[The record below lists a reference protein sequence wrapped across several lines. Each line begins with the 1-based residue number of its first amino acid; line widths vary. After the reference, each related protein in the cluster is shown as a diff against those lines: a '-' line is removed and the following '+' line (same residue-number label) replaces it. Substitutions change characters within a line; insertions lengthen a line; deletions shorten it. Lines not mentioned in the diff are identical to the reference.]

1 MEDINKIKEELENL
15 KHEIRENA
23 YRYYVEDNPTI
34 SDTEYDIMFKRLLEI
49 EEKYPELKTNDSPSN
64 RVGGE
69 VISEFN
75 KIHHKIPMLSL
86 SNMFSESDIRQF
98 DRRIKDILKTENE
111 IEYAVEFKFDG
122 LAVSAVYEDGVFS
135 LGSTRGDGTTGEDV
149 TTNLKTIKSLP
160 LKLRGNYPKHVEF
173 RGEVI
178 MKLDSFKEL
187 NRKRAENGEKIFAN
201 PRNAAAGSLR
211 QLDSSITASRNLD
224 LYIYSLNTDIED
236 IKSHSEAMKY
246 AETLGFQVE
255 KNRKVV
261 IGVEKLYEFCKYWT
275 ENRKNLNYEIDGI
288 VIKVNNFEQQQKC
301 GFITR
306 SPRWASAFKFPASQ
320 VRTKLKDIECQTGRT
335 GVITPVAI
343 LEPIVADGSVISRAT
358 LHNQDEIT
366 KKDLRIG
373 DMVWIHKAAL
383 VIPEVIA
390 PIPELRT
397 GNEIPYIMPDT
408 CPACGEKAVRQAGE
422 SALKCV
428 NISCPAQKLRK
439 IIHFVSKKAMNIDG
453 FGKEIATML
462 YENNLVTEI
471 TDIYNLKYKDLENL
485 PNMAEISINNILTA
499 IEKAKKRPL
508 KNFIFALGIPNVGEK
523 ASNLIAEHFRS
534 MEKILN
540 AKYEDYIF
548 DDGKTAID
556 DIGNITA
563 SSCIKFFNE
572 NRELILKCSE
582 LGLYEDLPEKEETG
596 DNANLP
602 FAGKTFVLTGT
613 LSSMTRDEASEKII
627 ALGGKTS
634 NSVSKKT
641 SFVIAG
647 ENGGSKLTKA
657 TSLGIPIKNEAEFLE
672 MLK

>member
-1 MEDINKIKEELENL
+1 
-15 KHEIRENA
+15 
-23 YRYYVEDNPTI
+23 
-34 SDTEYDIMFKRLLEI
+34 
-49 EEKYPELKTNDSPSN
+49 
-64 RVGGE
+64 
-69 VISEFN
+69 
-75 KIHHKIPMLSL
+75 
-86 SNMFSESDIRQF
+86 
-98 DRRIKDILKTENE
+98 
-111 IEYAVEFKFDG
+111 
-122 LAVSAVYEDGVFS
+122 
-135 LGSTRGDGTTGEDV
+135 
-149 TTNLKTIKSLP
+149 
-160 LKLRGNYPKHVEF
+160 
-173 RGEVI
+173 
-178 MKLDSFKEL
+178 
-187 NRKRAENGEKIFAN
+187 
-201 PRNAAAGSLR
+201 
-211 QLDSSITASRNLD
+211 
-224 LYIYSLNTDIED
+224 
-236 IKSHSEAMKY
+236 
-246 AETLGFQVE
+246 
-255 KNRKVV
+255 
-261 IGVEKLYEFCKYWT
+261 
-275 ENRKNLNYEIDGI
+275 
-288 VIKVNNFEQQQKC
+288 
-301 GFITR
+301 
-306 SPRWASAFKFPASQ
+306 
-320 VRTKLKDIECQTGRT
+320 
-335 GVITPVAI
+335 
-343 LEPIVADGSVISRAT
+343 
-358 LHNQDEIT
+358 
-366 KKDLRIG
+366 
-373 DMVWIHKAAL
+373 
-383 VIPEVIA
+383 
-390 PIPELRT
+390 
-397 GNEIPYIMPDT
+397 
-408 CPACGEKAVRQAGE
+408 
-422 SALKCV
+422 
-428 NISCPAQKLRK
+428 
-439 IIHFVSKKAMNIDG
+439 MNIDG

-471 TDIYNLKYKDLENL
+471 TDIYNLKYEDLENL